1 MNSSDCLKANLSEPK
16 ITRRVALMGAAAS
29 VFPSAWSQVRDAYRI
44 VVPFPAG
51 GGMDAVA
58 RVLGNHLGSK
68 LKQTVVV
75 ENRPGAG
82 GAIGT
87 QYVRQQ
93 NGNGNIALI
102 TTASFVATPLL
113 NPGANYNPVADFQPI
128 CGIFDSYPFVIV
140 NGALPANNIA
150 ELIQFA
156 KKSQHPIE
164 VGTSGLSG
172 SSHVASLYLAK
183 QAGIEILPVPY
194 KGVPEMEL
202 AVVTGDVKLIF
213 TTPSPSGV
221 AHVKEGKL
229 KYLGVSSAKRLPSL
243 PEVSTISEA
252 IPNFL
257 VEGWGG
263 LYAPL
268 GVASERVEQVSAAI
282 QEVVQEQDFKKLM
295 QTLMFTERFYT
306 GPQFKEATSRLFNA
320 NKEMLRAVEM
330 KQGTT

>member
-51 GGMDAVA
+51 GGMDSVA

-93 NGNGNIALI
+93 NGTGNIALI

-128 CGIFDSYPFVIV
+128 CGIFDSYAFVISSWPKACRMLD
-140 NGALPANNIA
+140 GASCSSPWTSTRTASMTISTSCR
-150 ELIQFA
+150 ISA
-156 KKSQHPIE
+156 KKPMCPFLLPLSSVTTTHRD
-164 VGTSGLSG
+164 GSG
-172 SSHVASLYLAK
+172 SWRG
-183 QAGIEILPVPY
+183 QRQ
-194 KGVPEMEL
+194 
-202 AVVTGDVKLIF
+202 
-213 TTPSPSGV
+213 PSI
-221 AHVKEGKL
+221 
-229 KYLGVSSAKRLPSL
+229 R
-243 PEVSTISEA
+243 
-252 IPNFL
+252 
-257 VEGWGG
+257 
-263 LYAPL
+263 
-268 GVASERVEQVSAAI
+268 AA
-282 QEVVQEQDFKKLM
+282 
-295 QTLMFTERFYT
+295 
-306 GPQFKEATSRLFNA
+306 A
-320 NKEMLRAVEM
+320 
-330 KQGTT
+330 